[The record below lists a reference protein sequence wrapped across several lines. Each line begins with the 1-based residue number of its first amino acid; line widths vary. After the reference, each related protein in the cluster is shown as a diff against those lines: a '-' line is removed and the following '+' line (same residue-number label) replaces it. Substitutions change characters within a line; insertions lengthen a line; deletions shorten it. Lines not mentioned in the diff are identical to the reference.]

1 MKEKISF
8 VCNNCGS
15 AFSSWFGRCP
25 DCSEWGT
32 LSEFRQKDETEKKS
46 FVKAKFLPLCSQKS
60 TAGQTKL
67 SSGFKE
73 LDRVLG
79 GGFVEDEVVLLAG
92 EPGVGK
98 STLLLSVLAR
108 LKKGGLT
115 VYVSSEEDQAQIQQR
130 ANRLGVQG
138 KNILFSSDKNIDS
151 LLAGL
156 EELVKKQKISLAVFD
171 SLQGIYSS
179 SNSSVLGSIAQAK
192 EVLLKIVQ
200 FAKKNS
206 VAALVI
212 GHITKSG
219 EIAGPKFLEHM
230 VDAVLYLEGEKMT
243 SLRLLRALKNRFGG
257 TDEIGFFEVVE
268 AGIKEVVNP
277 SSYFLEVAEEAV
289 GKASVGTRQGMRIV
303 FATIES
309 LVVSSSLAFPKRV
322 AKGVDAKRLELIL
335 AILKKYL
342 HLPVDKFDIYV
353 SVAGGLKIDDPL
365 ADLGIAAAL
374 YSSLTNKAF
383 SPHELFLG
391 EVGLLGN
398 IRKHSALAS
407 VIKEAKRLGFKKIYQ
422 AANMP
427 SIGLLK
433 QI

>member
-1 MKEKISF
+1 MKAKTSF
-8 VCNNCGS
+8 VCASCGS
-15 AFSSWFGRCP
+15 VFSSWFGRCP

-32 LSEFRQKDETEKKS
+32 LAEFTEKPSDQKKTKT
-46 FVKAKFLPLCSQKS
+46 KAKFSPLVSDKNTEVQ
-60 TAGQTKL
+60 L
-67 SSGFKE
+67 RFSSGFKE
-73 LDRVLG
+73 FDRVLG
-79 GGFVEDEVVLLAG
+79 GGFVEDEVVLVAG

-98 STLLLSVLAR
+98 STLLLSILAR
-108 LKKGGLT
+108 VENRGLS
-115 VYVSSEEDQAQIQQR
+115 VYASSEEDYAQVRQR
-130 ANRLGVQG
+130 AKRLGLNVEQV
-138 KNILFSSDKNIDS
+138 LFSSDKNIDS
-151 LLAGL
+151 LLTGL
-156 EELVKKQKISLAVFD
+156 EDLGKQRKISLVVFD

-179 SNSSVLGSIAQAK
+179 DNYSIPGSIAQAK
-192 EVLLKIVQ
+192 EVLLKIVE
-200 FAKKNS
+200 FAKKHKT
-206 VAALVI
+206 VCIVI

-257 TDEIGFFEVVE
+257 TDEMGFFEIVGSGIVE
-268 AGIKEVVNP
+268 VTNP
-277 SSYFLEVAEEAV
+277 SNYFLDTAEKSI

-309 LVVSSSLAFPKRV
+309 LVVTTSLAFPKRI
-322 AKGVDAKRLELIL
+322 AKGIDNKRLELIL

-342 HLPVDKFDIYV
+342 HLNVDKFDVYI
-353 SVAGGLKIDDPL
+353 SVAGGLKIEDPL
-365 ADLGIAAAL
+365 ADLGIAASL

-398 IRKHSALAS
+398 IRRNSALAS

-422 AANMP
+422 ATNM
-427 SIGLLK
+427 SNITELK